1 MITSEQ
7 TYIIKTI
14 DFDVFSISLRS
25 DRIYF
30 IEIKPEKDFCIAHME
45 EVIQAEIELGAEILP
60 ILIFCNEFSSTNA
73 ELMNHLAKEG
83 ANPYASAEAYV
94 LTSLNQRILGN
105 FYSKIIRPAR
115 PTKLFNSAEEAEKWL
130 CQFKKMEEAKSV

>member
-25 DRIYF
+25 DKIYF
-30 IEIKPEKDFCIAHME
+30 IEIKPEKEFCIENMQEVIRAEKEFGE
-45 EVIQAEIELGAEILP
+45 EVLP
-60 ILIFCNEFSSTNA
+60 ILIFCNTLSSTNT
-73 ELMNHLAKEG
+73 ELMNFLARKG
-83 ANPYASAEAYV
+83 ANPYSAAEAYV
-94 LTSLNQRILGN
+94 LTSLNQRILAN

-115 PTKLFNSAEEAEKWL
+115 PTKFFSSTQEAEKWL
-130 CQFKKMEEAKSV
+130 CQFKKMEEA